1 MNIKIGIAAHKV
13 YRMPS
18 EKSYLPIQVGAH
30 GKDDIGYTRDD
41 IGDNISEKNPYYCEL
56 TGLYWMWKILMLI
69 IVALYITEDILPERD
84 FSDLIKINLNIS

>member
-41 IGDNISEKNPYYCEL
+41 IGDNISEK
-56 TGLYWMWKILMLI
+56 IHI
-69 IVALYITEDILPERD
+69 IA
-84 FSDLIKINLNIS
+84 S

>member
-41 IGDNISEKNPYYCEL
+41 IGDNISKKSILLRVDRSLLDVEK
-56 TGLYWMWKILMLI
+56 
-69 IVALYITEDILPERD
+69 
-84 FSDLIKINLNIS
+84 S